1 MMGGNMGRT
10 GQVTGGMKAQDGSRE
25 THVPVERPLR
35 PRRACKSCCKL
46 GRGEF
51 SAVVV
56 LFVSKSKSRE
66 RGEQS
71 AMHVAVGVL
80 SFRNQQ
86 HKNRGRG
93 HHESDGRAGPGWMG
107 RGRAM
112 RCGQRRL
119 LLSWSG
125 PRGCGGGGRGTGEG
139 GGVGK
144 LSLLAGRPPR
154 SSADRRRLLGV
165 SVWWDDAGSLQVQAC
180 RLLFYLR
187 DQL

>member
-1 MMGGNMGRT
+1 MGRT

-35 PRRACKSCCKL
+35 PRRPCKSCCKL

-86 HKNRGRG
+86 HKSRGRG
-93 HHESDGRAGPGWMG
+93 HHESDGASRTWMDGEGACDAMRPEEAAAVLVRAPGVWRSDGG
-107 RGRAM
+107 RGR
-112 RCGQRRL
+112 
-119 LLSWSG
+119 
-125 PRGCGGGGRGTGEG
+125 GGRRKAQSSSGTPTTLFCGSSKASG
-139 GGVGK
+139 RVCVVG
-144 LSLLAGRPPR
+144 
-154 SSADRRRLLGV
+154 
-165 SVWWDDAGSLQVQAC
+165 
-180 RLLFYLR
+180 
-187 DQL
+187 

>member
-1 MMGGNMGRT
+1 MGRT

-93 HHESDGRAGPGWMG
+93 HHESDGASRTWMDGEGACDAMRPEEGCCCPGPGPGVW
-107 RGRAM
+107 R
-112 RCGQRRL
+112 
-119 LLSWSG
+119 
-125 PRGCGGGGRGTGEG
+125 RGTGDGGG

-154 SSADRRRLLGV
+154 SLRIVEGFWACLCG
-165 SVWWDDAGSLQVQAC
+165 GMMQVRCRC
-180 RLLFYLR
+180 RLAGCFFT
-187 DQL
+187 